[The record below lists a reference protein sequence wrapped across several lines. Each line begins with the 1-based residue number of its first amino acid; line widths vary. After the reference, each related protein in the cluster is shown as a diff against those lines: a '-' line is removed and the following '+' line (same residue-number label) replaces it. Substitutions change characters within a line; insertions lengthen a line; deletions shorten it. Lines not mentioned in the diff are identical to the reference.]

1 MEKLNILEIEE
12 RLTHLVD
19 WEYYDDALHTD
30 FEFDNFKDCM
40 SAMNRIAFEC
50 EALNHH
56 PEWTN
61 IYNTLQIT
69 LTTHDAGGVTDL
81 DFQLATIIN
90 KIVEVEETTI
100 IIEVEGQNR
109 LKIEKSAISAENTAV
124 AYPAV
129 KK

>member
-12 RLTHLVD
+12 RLTHLID

-90 KIVEVEETTI
+90 RIVEVEEI
-100 IIEVEGQNR
+100 DEE
-109 LKIEKSAISAENTAV
+109 E
-124 AYPAV
+124 
-129 KK
+129 